1 MKAKAGGH
9 WMVVYMTHSLQ
20 QAEAVERMLTDEGFL
35 VNCRALNRAVSSS
48 GTYELCV
55 LESEAQEARKLL
67 VESGL

>member
-1 MKAKAGGH
+1 MREKSSGH

-55 LESEAQEARKLL
+55 LKSEAQEARKLL
-67 VESGL
+67 VENGL